1 MWNSNVG
8 DLSSVQIICETSN
21 VAPIPPDVVEDVSV
35 TFGQAF
41 PRGGQYFVT
50 LQYTWTQPAFQGEG
64 VTGYQ
69 VWLDEESPAPE
80 TIQPRLEL
88 SPNSSSGEI
97 QASFTSATSNFILYF
112 QVRNYCNNYEYTHV
126 YPTLVYHNV
135 VALEEGHVLY
145 YHICAYTEFHS
156 FHNCTY

>member
-1 MWNSNVG
+1 M
-8 DLSSVQIICETSN
+8 QIECETFD

-50 LQYTWTQPAFQGEG
+50 LQYTWTQPAFKGEG

-69 VWLDEESPAPE
+69 VWLNEESLAPE

-88 SPNSSSGEI
+88 SPNSSSGET
-97 QASFTSATSNFILYF
+97 QAPFTSATSNFILYF
-112 QVRNYCNNYEYTHV
+112 QVCNYYEYTCIS
-126 YPTLVYHNV
+126 YSSIPQ
-135 VALEEGHVLY
+135 
-145 YHICAYTEFHS
+145 CS
-156 FHNCTY
+156 SR